1 MPKNKKAILIL
12 SVLVLSLSLGFFAPY
27 NNVRAQGLFSGK
39 IFAFYNVNAADQA
52 NCANSVSNFT
62 AWWRSEGGGAKNITE
77 LTADSLEGVHLLV
90 LNCPDADQDE
100 THPISNFT
108 MAQAEAV
115 RDWFLDTTTGHHFL
129 WASGDACFTYAGYW
143 DAYRANNASMI
154 LEVLGSKLRYE
165 PTAVEDPDYNTGG
178 ASYRPILNT
187 TSDDPVIANCTE
199 GISDVIAHGPTLLY
213 GLDGTTPVALEDTT
227 LANVY
232 PILMTGAAGII
243 NDPTPLDPMK
253 AHTNGQ
259 EGHLVIVAAEL
270 GIGGT
275 THKLIASGSAPIGG
289 YNAMNFEESKGT
301 PLDGPQFVRQ
311 CVIWGMEGPEAPP
324 PPPPIDPL
332 LIAGVAVVV
341 IVVVIGLAYF
351 LLRRR

>member
-27 NNVRAQGLFSGK
+27 RYARAQDLFAGK

-52 NCANSVSNFT
+52 NCATSVSNFT

-77 LTADSLEGVHLLV
+77 LTAESLEGVHFLV

-100 THPISNFT
+100 THAISNFT

-115 RDWFLDTTTGHHFL
+115 RDWFLDTTTGHHLL
-129 WASGDACFTYAGYW
+129 WASADSSYTYAGYP

-154 LEVLGSKLRYE
+154 LEVLGSQLRYE
-165 PTAVEDPDYNTGG
+165 PTSVEDPDYNTGG
-178 ASYRPILNT
+178 GAYRPILNT
-187 TSDDPVIANCTE
+187 TSDDPVVADCVE
-199 GISDVIAHGPTLLY
+199 GINDVLAHSPTLLY
-213 GLDGTTPVALEDTT
+213 GLQGTTPVALEDTT
-227 LANVY
+227 LTNVY

-243 NDPTPLDPMK
+243 NDPTPLDTMY
-253 AHTNGQ
+253 AHTNGA
-259 EGHLVIVAAEL
+259 EGHFVIVAAEL

-275 THKLIASGSAPIGG
+275 THKLIASGGAAIGG

-311 CVIWGMEGPEAPP
+311 TVIWGMEGPVAPP
-324 PPPPIDPL
+324 PLPMELIL
-332 LIAGVAVVV
+332 LAAGAVII
-341 IVVVIGLAYF
+341 IVVVIGLVYF
-351 LLRRR
+351 LMRRR